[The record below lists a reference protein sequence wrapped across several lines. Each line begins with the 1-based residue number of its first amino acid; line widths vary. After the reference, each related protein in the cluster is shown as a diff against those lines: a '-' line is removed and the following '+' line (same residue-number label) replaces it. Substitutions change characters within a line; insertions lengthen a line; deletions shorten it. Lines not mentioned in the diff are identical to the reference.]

1 MVFSEC
7 KDRVLRLNDRMH
19 PLLGDVTERERDR
32 DRDREGRLQ
41 SVANSLFLFSEHLDA
56 AALPTPAVAPEPVN
70 EIAKAGP
77 KPDDLN
83 VDKDGTLAVP
93 AAGYNKPSRV
103 ANNDKLESRKK
114 WASILSRANAM
125 LDGLSSTSTVPTTEV
140 SLVHSAA
147 GPVSTARAPGKGAGT
162 ANGSKNKPST
172 SAAHSFKPVIED
184 VQALLEEAVSM
195 NHQIVTLS
203 NNKADEELADSLRS
217 ALGELLRVSMQR

>member
-7 KDRVLRLNDRMH
+7 KDRVLRLNDRVH
-19 PLLGDVTERERDR
+19 PLLGDVTERDR

-41 SVANSLFLFSEHLDA
+41 SVANSLFLFSEHLDTLSASLQSSQVVASEPA
-56 AALPTPAVAPEPVN
+56 ADIT
-70 EIAKAGP
+70 KAGL
-77 KPDDLN
+77 KPDDLYA
-83 VDKDGTLAVP
+83 DKDVTAAVP

-114 WASILSRANAM
+114 WALILSKANAM
-125 LDGLSSTSTVPTTEV
+125 LEGQSLNSTVSTTETG
-140 SLVHSAA
+140 SGSA
-147 GPVSTARAPGKGAGT
+147 TRAPGKGGAGSGT
-162 ANGSKNKPST
+162 ANGSKNKSSST
-172 SAAHSFKPVIED
+172 SAAHNFKPMIED

-217 ALGELLRVSMQR
+217 SLGELLRVIIRR